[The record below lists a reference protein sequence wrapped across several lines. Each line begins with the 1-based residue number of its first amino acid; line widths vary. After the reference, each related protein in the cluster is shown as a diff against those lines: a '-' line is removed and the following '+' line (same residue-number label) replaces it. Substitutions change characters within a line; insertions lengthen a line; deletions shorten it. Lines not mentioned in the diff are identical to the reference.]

1 MPKLVHTVEGRSF
14 REYSLFKGTLRI
26 GRNADNE
33 VQLNDDAV
41 SGRHAEIRVKPSA
54 YMEGYM
60 EVWAKDLGSTNGTVV
75 NGKRIREHLL
85 KHDDVMKIGT
95 NEFKFV
101 EDSIA
106 ALQRTRVLIDE
117 G

>member
-1 MPKLVHTVEGRSF
+1 MPKLVHTVEGRAF

-26 GRNADNE
+26 GRNGDNE
-33 VQLNDDAV
+33 IQLNDDAV
-41 SGRHAEIRVKPSA
+41 SGRHAEIRVQPSA

-60 EVWAKDLGSTNGTVV
+60 EVWAKDLGSTNGTIV
-75 NGKRIREHLL
+75 NGKRIRDHLL
-85 KHDDVMKIGT
+85 KHDDVVKVGT

-106 ALQRTRVLIDE
+106 ALQRTRVLIDDA
-117 G
+117 

>member
-106 ALQRTRVLIDE
+106 ALQRTRVLIDDA
-117 G
+117 